1 VVPPDAP
8 LLTWKQH
15 DKYALVS
22 DCGRYSVAKIGSATG
37 RYTYEA
43 WKRGQ
48 YPALA
53 VNLPDANTAKL
64 RCEHDQDTTPL

>member
-1 VVPPDAP
+1 V
-8 LLTWKQH
+8 LTWKQH

-22 DCGRYSVAKIGSATG
+22 DCGRYSVAKIGSESG
-37 RYTYEA
+37 RFTYEA
-43 WKRGQ
+43 WRRGQ

-64 RCEHDQDTTPL
+64 RCEHDQATPL